1 MSKSQ
6 EGLPKEEY
14 SSTELFFMGFD
25 GILENARKNDPKL
38 SNIHSIDITQSTRR
52 HMPEEKSDPIVLDK
66 FNNLTKALKENTH
79 VKTINFHDNRFSGK
93 ALEYL
98 AKFIEENQALEQL
111 IFRDCE
117 IGDDGLSLVLKA
129 LEKNHTLQGIDL
141 ISNKI
146 TAKGAK
152 ELADFFKR
160 NTTIKSLRLN
170 NNCIGDE
177 GLGYL
182 IESGVINRLKEFQ
195 IDITR
200 NEITKK
206 GFNALISCLIS
217 ENNLEI
223 LGIKRSKYGDEIGD
237 QELEQLIPLIENSKI
252 KNIDLSSNNII
263 LEKTELAQKLT
274 SALGTAPTEILNLSF
289 NNEMQSGGWEKLRD
303 AVNIFGKKILISYEA
318 NEKVADFEWELK
330 ESGQQRIDAPKE
342 ADEQKIVDSGSIEK
356 ADEQKI
362 VDPDS
367 IETTNQTIVDSDS
380 IEKTDEQKI
389 VNSNN
394 NESRPRT
401 TLLQRV
407 LRCFNLTGLNQQNG
421 TTEARPR

>member
-274 SALGTAPTEILNLSF
+274 SALGTAPTEIINLSF
-289 NNEMQSGGWEKLRD
+289 NNEMQSEGWKGLRD

-342 ADEQKIVDSGSIEK
+342 ATKQTIVDSDSIEK

-362 VDPDS
+362 GDPDS

-421 TTEARPR
+421 TTEARPH